1 MKTGAVIRAQGL
13 TKVYNRGTKEELRA
27 LDAVDFE
34 ILKGEIFGLIG
45 ADGAGKTT
53 CFKIL
58 SGTLDPSSGE
68 VEVLFK
74 SPRESR
80 GRVGYLTQPFS
91 LYQDLSV
98 AENLRYA
105 AGLREVSAEDFQTRS
120 RRYLESFEMSD
131 FTDRLAGRLSGGM
144 KQKLALSCAL
154 IADPAVLLLDEPTT
168 GVDPVSRR
176 DFWDALGTLA
186 DHGMTIVVATPYL
199 DEAERCTRI
208 ACMEEGKILMQAP
221 PRDFVTGMGLT
232 RLEIQASD
240 LQRAEELLE
249 AAEKEGYVTDVQ
261 RFGDRLDVLVHDPAS
276 DSAKVV
282 ALLDGVG
289 LAPKILRQDEPTLE
303 NAFVATLRAGRGPES
318 HAHFPERAPSPS
330 GRNGETA
337 IGTQRLVKRFGAF
350 TAVRGLDLEIKY
362 GDIYGL
368 LGANGAGKTTAIKMI
383 CGLVAPTEG
392 SVTLLGRTKGLRTA
406 AVRSRI
412 GYKSQKFTLYD
423 DLTIGENLD
432 FYASMYDLPRRL
444 RQVRKQW
451 ALEVSGLR
459 GEERMLTGRLPD
471 GWKQRVAFGAAVMHQ
486 PDVVF
491 LDEPTSGVDA
501 LARRAMWRMINEIAD
516 NGAAVL
522 VVTHYLEEAE
532 QCNRIGFMAAGD
544 LCAEGS
550 PSELEAQMPG
560 SLLEV
565 RAEPVAA
572 ALEALRS
579 KLGRERVTQ
588 FGERLHVQ
596 APSAESGERDIRQAL
611 GAAGLTANLI
621 EAIPFSLEDVFLA
634 LIERRRS
641 QSEGEQAA

>member
-1 MKTGAVIRAQGL
+1 MSSGVVIRAKGL

-34 ILKGEIFGLIG
+34 IHKGEIFGLIG

-58 SGTLDPSSGE
+58 SGALDPTSGK
-68 VEVLFK
+68 VQVLFK

-80 GRVGYLTQPFS
+80 GRVGYVTQPFS

-98 AENLRYA
+98 MENLRYA
-105 AGLREVSAEDFQTRS
+105 AGLREVGDEDFQERC
-120 RRYLESFEMSD
+120 RRYLDSFQMAA

-176 DFWDALGTLA
+176 EFWDALGSLA
-186 DHGMTIVVATPYL
+186 DKGMTIVVATPYL
-199 DEAERCTRI
+199 DEAERCSRI
-208 ACMEEGKILMQAP
+208 ACMEEGQILLLAP
-221 PRDFVTGMGLT
+221 PAEFVSRMGLT
-232 RLEIQASD
+232 RLEIQSSD
-240 LQRAEELLE
+240 LRRTEEMLE
-249 AAEKEGYVTDVQ
+249 AAEGEGFVSDVQ
-261 RFGDRLDVLVHDPAS
+261 RFGDRLDVLVQHPEDDERRILERLGEA
-276 DSAKVV
+276 
-282 ALLDGVG
+282 G
-289 LAPKILRQDEPTLE
+289 LAPKIIRRDDPTLE
-303 NAFVATLRAGRGPES
+303 NAFVATLRARRGPES
-318 HAHFPERAPSPS
+318 HAQFPERVAPPP
-330 GRNGETA
+330 GRDAEVA
-337 IGTQRLVKRFGAF
+337 IGTKRLVKRFGAF

-362 GDIYGL
+362 GEIYGL

-383 CGLVAPTEG
+383 CGLVAPSEG
-392 SVTLLGRTKGLRTA
+392 TVTLLGRTKGLRTA

-444 RQVRKQW
+444 RRVRKQW
-451 ALEVSGLR
+451 ALEVSGLA

-501 LARRAMWRMINEIAD
+501 LARRAMWRMINELAD

-550 PSELEAQMPG
+550 PSELEARMPG
-560 SLLEV
+560 DLLEV
-565 RAEPVAA
+565 RVANVDA
-572 ALEALRS
+572 ALDVLRRI
-579 KLGRERVTQ
+579 LGRENVAQ
-588 FGERLHVQ
+588 FGERLHVHVR
-596 APSAESGERDIRQAL
+596 SEELGVLDVREAL
-611 GAAGLTANLI
+611 NAAGLQVRSI
-621 EAIPFSLEDVFLA
+621 EPIPFSLEDVFLT
-634 LIERRRS
+634 LIEERRK
-641 QSEGEQAA
+641 GGGAEQAA

>member
-1 MKTGAVIRAQGL
+1 MKPGIVIRAKGL
-13 TKVYNRGTKEELRA
+13 TKLYNRGAKQELRA
-27 LDAVDFE
+27 LDAIDLE
-34 ILKGEIFGLIG
+34 IRKGEIFGLIG

-58 SGTLDPSSGE
+58 SGTLDPTSGE

-74 SPRESR
+74 TARESR
-80 GRVGYLTQPFS
+80 DRVGYLTQPFS

-105 AGLREVSAEDFQTRS
+105 AGLREVDPEDFDRRS
-120 RRYLESFEMSD
+120 KRYLESFEMAA

-199 DEAERCTRI
+199 DEAERCTHI
-208 ACMEEGKILMQAP
+208 ACMENGKILMQAP
-221 PRDFVTGMGLT
+221 PAEFVTRMGLA
-232 RLEIQASD
+232 RLEIQAGD
-240 LQRAEELLE
+240 LQRAEEILE
-249 AAEKEGYVTDVQ
+249 GARSEGFVADTQ
-261 RFGDRLDVLVHDPAS
+261 RFGDRLDVLVKHPETDTQRILETLGAAGLVP
-276 DSAKVV
+276 KV
-282 ALLDGVG
+282 
-289 LAPKILRQDEPTLE
+289 LRQDDPTLE
-303 NAFVATLRAGRGPES
+303 NAFVATLRSRRAPES
-318 HAHFPERAPSPS
+318 HAHFPERVPAPP
-330 GRNGETA
+330 GRTNEVA
-337 IGTQRLVKRFGAF
+337 IGTKRLVKRFGAF

-383 CGLVAPTEG
+383 CGLVAPSEG
-392 SVTLLGRTKGLRTA
+392 QVTLLGRTKDLSSA

-432 FYASMYDLPRRL
+432 FYAAMYDVPAGLRRA
-444 RQVRKQW
+444 RKDW
-451 ALEVSGLR
+451 ALEVSGLA
-459 GEERMLTGRLPD
+459 GEAGMLTGRLPD

-501 LARRAMWRMINEIAD
+501 LARRAMWRMINELAD

-550 PSELEAQMPG
+550 PSELEEHMPG
-560 SLLEV
+560 SLVELRLANVAAGLEV
-565 RAEPVAA
+565 
-572 ALEALRS
+572 LRRT
-579 KLGRERVTQ
+579 LGRQRVTQ

-596 APSAESGERDIRQAL
+596 VSDADSGLQEIHQVLRVSGVEVRSA
-611 GAAGLTANLI
+611 TP
-621 EAIPFSLEDVFLA
+621 IPFSLEDVFLA
-634 LIERRRS
+634 LIEQRRA
-641 QSEGEQAA
+641 QAEAEQVA

>member
-1 MKTGAVIRAQGL
+1 MTGVVIRARGL
-13 TKVYNRGTKEELRA
+13 TKVYDRGTKQELCA

-34 ILKGEIFGLIG
+34 IRKGEIFGLIG
-45 ADGAGKTT
+45 ADGAGKST

-58 SGTLDPSSGE
+58 AGVLEPTAGE
-68 VEVLFK
+68 VEVLFR

-80 GRVGYLTQPFS
+80 QRVGYVTQPFS
-91 LYQDLSV
+91 LYEDLSV

-105 AGLREVSAEDFQTRS
+105 AGLREVDEEAFAERS
-120 RRYLESFEMSD
+120 RRYLEAFDMKA

-176 DFWDALGTLA
+176 DFWDALGGLA
-186 DHGMTIVVATPYL
+186 DRGMTIVVATPYL

-208 ACMEEGKILMQAP
+208 ACMENGKILAQYP
-221 PRDFVTGMGLT
+221 PAEFVSRMALT
-232 RLEIQASD
+232 RLEIRTCD
-240 LQRAEELLE
+240 LQRAEEMLE
-249 AAEKEGYVTDVQ
+249 RHERDGILADVQ
-261 RFGDRLDVLVHDPAS
+261 RFGDRLDVLVSDP
-276 DSAKVV
+276 V
-282 ALLDGVG
+282 ADRDR
-289 LAPKILRQDEPTLE
+289 ILEALEAEELKPEVLRSGDPTLE
-303 NAFVATLRAGRGPES
+303 NAFVATLRSKRGPES
-318 HAHFPERAPSPS
+318 HAHFPDRATAPAERC
-330 GRNGETA
+330 GELA
-337 IGTQRLVKRFGAF
+337 LGTKGLVKRFGSF
-350 TAVRGLDLEIKY
+350 TAVKGLDLEIRH
-362 GDIYGL
+362 GEIYGL

-383 CGLVAPTEG
+383 CGLVQPSSGEI
-392 SVTLLGRTKGLRTA
+392 SLLGRTKGFRTA

-432 FYASMYDLPRRL
+432 FYAAMYDVPPKLCRA
-444 RQVRKQW
+444 RKDW

-459 GEERMLTGRLPD
+459 GEEGMLTGRLPD

-486 PDVVF
+486 PDIVF

-501 LARRAMWRMINEIAD
+501 LARRAMWRMINELAD

-544 LCAEGS
+544 MVAEGS
-550 PSELEAQMPG
+550 PSELEKHMPG
-560 SLLEV
+560 VLLEV
-565 RAEPVAA
+565 RAANVAA
-572 ALEALRS
+572 SLGAFRQA
-579 KLGRERVTQ
+579 LGRDRVTQ

-596 APSAESGERDIRQAL
+596 APDVGAGEREIQAIAEAQSL
-611 GAAGLTANLI
+611 ELRSI
-621 EAIPFSLEDVFLA
+621 EPIPFSLEDVFLA
-634 LIERRRS
+634 LIERRR
-641 QSEGEQAA
+641 AASDKAA